1 MNYNDNN
8 YNIFSILM
16 YNDKK
21 VNIFDM
27 INYKVKNES
36 DIVRF

>member
-8 YNIFSILM
+8 YDIFSILM
-16 YNDKK
+16 YNDKR

-36 DIVRF
+36 DIDRF